1 MLTLS
6 QALAFGLAALV
17 LIAIPGPSVVFVI
30 GRAITYGRDVALLSV
45 LGNTLGLVVV
55 LVLVAA
61 GLGYVVQTSAEVYL
75 VLKLVGAAYLVW
87 LGVQAWRHR
96 RELSMGDVGG
106 TGRAPLPGRVALRQG
121 FVVGVSNP
129 KAFMIFAAVLPPF
142 VDVDRGHVTTQ
153 LLLLGAV
160 AVVIGLL
167 SDSLWALVASRLRT
181 WFAGSRRRTEAMG
194 AIGGTSMI
202 GLGVGLAL
210 TGRPQH

>member
-1 MLTLS
+1 MLTVS
-6 QALAFGLAALV
+6 QALAFGLAAFV

-30 GRAITYGRDVALLSV
+30 GRAIAYGRDVALLSV
-45 LGNTLGLVVV
+45 LGNTLGLVAV

-61 GLGYVVQTSAEVYL
+61 GLGYVVQTSAAVYT
-75 VLKLVGAAYLVW
+75 VLKLAGAAYLVW

-96 RELSMGDVGG
+96 RDLSMSDVDGVA
-106 TGRAPLPGRVALRQG
+106 REPLPGRVALRQG
-121 FVVGVSNP
+121 FVVGISNP

-160 AVVIGLL
+160 AVVIGLA
-167 SDSLWALVASRLRT
+167 SDSVWALVASRLRT

-194 AIGGTSMI
+194 AVGGTSMI
-202 GLGVGLAL
+202 GLGLGLAL